1 MLRFLAKRLLLLV
14 PILLVVSMLVFLVLR
29 LGDND
34 PAMSYLRLSQI
45 PPTDEALATARAHLG
60 LDRPLPIQYLDWL
73 WKALHLDFGVSYVTG
88 APVLDR
94 LLYFL
99 PNTLELAGISLLFTM
114 GFSLLLGILSAL
126 RKDRWLDH
134 LVRVLAFL
142 GVSTPSFWLGF
153 LLVFLFSV
161 QLRWLPP
168 LGIGG
173 LSHIVM
179 PAFTLSLMSLC
190 INTRFI
196 RGSILEQMNTRS
208 ILYARIRGIPEKW
221 IMGRH
226 VLRNSLIPVVTALG
240 MHIGELL
247 GGAVVVEV
255 IFAWPGAGRYAMSAI
270 HNRDF
275 PVMQCFI
282 LLMTVIFVCC
292 NLMVDILCTWIDPRL
307 RMGEVK
313 SP

>member
-14 PILLVVSMLVFLVLR
+14 PILLAVSMLVFLVLR

-45 PPTDEALATARAHLG
+45 PPTDEALATAREHLG
-60 LDRPLPIQYLDWL
+60 INRPLPIQYVDWL

-99 PNTLELAGISLLFTM
+99 PNTLKLAGVSLLITIS
-114 GFSLLLGILSAL
+114 FSLLLGILSAL
-126 RKDRWLDH
+126 HKDRWLDH

-153 LLVFLFSV
+153 LLVFVFSV

-196 RGSILEQMNTRS
+196 RGSVLEQMNNRS

-221 IMGRH
+221 IVGRH

-270 HNRDF
+270 NNRDF

-282 LLMTVIFVCC
+282 LVMTVIFVCC

-307 RMGEVK
+307 RLGEGK
-313 SP
+313 SA